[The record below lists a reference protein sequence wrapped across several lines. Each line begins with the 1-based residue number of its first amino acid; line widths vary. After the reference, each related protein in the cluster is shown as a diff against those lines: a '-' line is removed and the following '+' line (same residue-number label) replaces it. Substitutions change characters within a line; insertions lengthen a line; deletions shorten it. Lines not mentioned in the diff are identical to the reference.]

1 MAGHKNWIRYSTMGA
16 VALDSYYASTARPL
30 PQEEPRPRPKGEKRP
45 APAAR
50 TLEHRWIPD
59 LVARAMC
66 WTLAALTLFGFFQ
79 VAAANRQNRQLL
91 RQVQSLEAQRDALQ
105 AEFDRTVD
113 LEALMA
119 QARAMGMGN
128 PEWAEHVELEVPKA
142 EPEAAPKE
150 TRKGPVTLVWEAIR
164 DTAGSLLA
172 YLSGK

>member
-30 PQEEPRPRPKGEKRP
+30 PQEESKPRPKGAKRP
-45 APAAR
+45 APAR

-59 LVARAMC
+59 FVARAVC
-66 WTLAALTLFGFFQ
+66 WTLVALTLFGFCQ

-91 RQVQSLEAQRDALQ
+91 RQVENLEAQRDARQ

-113 LEALMA
+113 LEALTA
-119 QARAMGMGN
+119 QARAMGMGD
-128 PEWAEHVELEVPKA
+128 PERAKHVELEVPKA

-150 TRKGPVTLVWEAIR
+150 TRKGPITLVWEAIR
-164 DTAGSLLA
+164 DTVGSLLA